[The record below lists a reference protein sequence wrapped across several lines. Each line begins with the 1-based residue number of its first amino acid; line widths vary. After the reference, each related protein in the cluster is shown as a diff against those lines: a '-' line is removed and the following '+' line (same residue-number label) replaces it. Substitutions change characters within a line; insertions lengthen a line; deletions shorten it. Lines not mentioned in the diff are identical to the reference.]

1 MCKSFSCIVD
11 ITGQKVTWK
20 LGVDSHTD
28 LVKLAGYKDLTADPK
43 LMEFAKIE
51 ITPKNGDY
59 LNPDK
64 WVYKVDESPAP
75 IWIGREH
82 EDACR
87 KAHAKWQK
95 QLDEFIIRHPIVHPF
110 KLTAPEVGTKQVALL
125 KKWDSVGASVGAS
138 VWDSVG
144 DSVRASV
151 WASVG
156 ASVGDSVG
164 DSVWASVWASVGDS
178 VGDSVWDSV
187 GASVR
192 ASVGAS
198 VWDSVRASVWD
209 SVRDSVRASVRAYT
223 GSFFKI
229 PVWKYVKH
237 PKGKYPYQPLVDLW
251 NQGFVP
257 SFDGTTWRL
266 HAGPKAAIV
275 YSITAAELKGT
286 K

>member
-1 MCKSFSCIVD
+1 MCKAFSCIVD
-11 ITGQKVTWK
+11 ITGKKVTWK

-28 LVKLAGYKDLTADPK
+28 LVKLAGYKDSTADPK

-51 ITPKNGDY
+51 ITPKNDDY

-64 WVYKVDESPAP
+64 WVYTVDESPAP

-82 EDACR
+82 EYACR

-95 QLDEFIIRHPIVHPF
+95 QLDKFIIRHPIVHPF
-110 KLTAPEVGTKQVALL
+110 KLTAPEFGTKQVALL
-125 KKWDSVGASVGAS
+125 KKWDSVGDSVGASVWASVGASVRDSVGDSVRDSVRDS

-144 DSVRASV
+144 DSVRDSVRDSVWDSV

-156 ASVGDSVG
+156 ASVG
-164 DSVWASVWASVGDS
+164 ASVW
-178 VGDSVWDSV
+178 
-187 GASVR
+187 
-192 ASVGAS
+192 
-198 VWDSVRASVWD
+198 
-209 SVRDSVRASVRAYT
+209 AYT

-257 SFDGTTWRL
+257 SFDGTTWWL

>member
-1 MCKSFSCIVD
+1 MCKAFSGIVD

-28 LVKLAGYKDLTADPK
+28 LVRLAGYKDSTADPK

-87 KAHAKWQK
+87 KAHANWLK
-95 QLDEFIIRHPIVHPF
+95 QLDKFIIRHPMVNPF
-110 KLTAPEVGTKQVALL
+110 KLTAPEVGPKQIALL
-125 KKWDSVGASVGAS
+125 QKWDS
-138 VWDSVG
+138 VWDSVWASVG
-144 DSVRASV
+144 DSV

-156 ASVGDSVG
+156 ASVGASL
-164 DSVWASVWASVGDS
+164 WAPAWASVGN
-178 VGDSVWDSV
+178 
-187 GASVR
+187 
-192 ASVGAS
+192 S
-198 VWDSVRASVWD
+198 VWDSVRNSVGASVG
-209 SVRDSVRASVRAYT
+209 AYT
-223 GSFFKI
+223 GSFLKI